1 MDHAEAEV
9 AVRHERAQ
17 RTRLGE
23 REGGAIVAVGAH
35 GIASVRMPRD
45 VAEQVLGVAH
55 ERRMARGKL
64 DDALGEALRVVDSA
78 QPETGAPR

>member
-1 MDHAEAEV
+1 VVLRAEDHAEAEV

-23 REGGAIVAVGAH
+23 RGAIAAVGAH
-35 GIASVRMPRD
+35 GITSVRMPRD

-55 ERRMARGKL
+55 ERRMARYSKGRTKRRTA
-64 DDALGEALRVVDSA
+64 ALAT
-78 QPETGAPR
+78 PAPGG